1 MSIAITLRKYTG
13 DAEPFIKLLYRLCH
27 ALHSQH
33 RLNVRYDD
41 YQARKLIKESAREIV
56 DARHPEPD
64 LKILIEDVVG
74 DLVNRLVEHGAVF
87 QIAPDSGPRATARG
101 QRMATYMKTHFYEYL
116 SVQVGLFI
124 VQEMLGS
131 ELITPNPTK
140 ILDAAVIIQKIPER
154 APYFIDLLGLS
165 SVVEDISNS

>member
-1 MSIAITLRKYTG
+1 
-13 DAEPFIKLLYRLCH
+13 
-27 ALHSQH
+27 
-33 RLNVRYDD
+33 
-41 YQARKLIKESAREIV
+41 
-56 DARHPEPD
+56 
-64 LKILIEDVVG
+64 
-74 DLVNRLVEHGAVF
+74 
-87 QIAPDSGPRATARG
+87 
-101 QRMATYMKTHFYEYL
+101 MATYMKTHFYEYL